1 MNRINADFISPKVS
15 KIHNFNS
22 TINSLCF
29 DDFIYRIEQID
40 EFSTSELIK
49 NFKLMSK
56 GKSIEIDNKMAHQ
69 IKILSILLDNEEI
82 FNQMNQMFPFESN
95 KDKFND

>member
-1 MNRINADFISPKVS
+1 
-15 KIHNFNS
+15 
-22 TINSLCF
+22 
-29 DDFIYRIEQID
+29 
-40 EFSTSELIK
+40 
-49 NFKLMSK
+49 MSK
-56 GKSIEIDNKMAHQ
+56 GKFIEIDNKMAHQ